1 MSHRGMAK
9 ERRTQSANDFVGEGK
24 REMCNL
30 TKRQKSLLVLGLLLF
45 GLLGIPSVSS
55 ALDVGD
61 KAPDF
66 TLPSTTGEK
75 ISLSQFLGKKLV
87 LLEFYGADY
96 SPV

>member
-1 MSHRGMAK
+1 MRK
-9 ERRTQSANDFVGEGK
+9 W
-24 REMCNL
+24 
-30 TKRQKSLLVLGLLLF
+30 TKLQKSFLLLGLLLF
-45 GLLGIPSVSS
+45 GLLGTSRAFS

-61 KAPDF
+61 KAPEF

-75 ISLSQFLGKKLV
+75 ISLTQFRGKKLV